1 MHLTNTKVGFV
12 LLSIIYLFGCSRL
25 QLLHPR
31 SLISLWHVG
40 SFSRS
45 MKNLVP

>member
-12 LLSIIYLFGCSRL
+12 LLYIIYLFGCSRL

-31 SLISLWHVG
+31 SLIFIVACG
-40 SFSRS
+40 IF
-45 MKNLVP
+45 